1 MRLPVSTL
9 PGRAAVKG
17 GIAPAALLTGV
28 VLLGFCLRIFHL
40 QTQSLWFDE
49 GWSWHL
55 ANLSLAEM
63 AAATAA
69 DRSPPLYYAVLHV
82 WLKLA
87 GETEFAMRYLSLMA
101 DVTAIALALTLARAL
116 FRLWWGDVIGTWRPA
131 LAAGLLY
138 AACPFAVWYAQETR
152 MYALVSAL
160 CTLSSYWLL
169 RWLRVGGWSALAASA
184 LAWMAAAYAHY
195 YAVFLLPAQ
204 AALVLFAIALPG
216 NPAHPPRGQR
226 LWDRLRAGRRVAW
239 GWLFSVTLAG
249 LGLVPWLLTASPGF
263 AYDDGFAFPLNAI
276 DVRLAE
282 WAAALAGGGVARALP
297 ETWSLLAG
305 GAVLAAALG
314 FAVAGRSRELLALL
328 ALVVLPVLSAA
339 IAVRLFYPYRS
350 VFHPRYLIY
359 VTPPACVFLAAMAGG
374 GAGVLPR
381 ARKGAPVL
389 GCMSVALAGVLWA
402 PALAANY
409 FDPAVARDN
418 VRAATQ
424 HVVEAL
430 QPGDLVV
437 MSRDNFAVRYY
448 YPMFATQRAGDVS
461 AQAARL
467 IAMPAGLHGV
477 LADDAQLI
485 NVINAARPNRVRL
498 LLWQDHV
505 VDPQSIVE
513 STLWP
518 HGYQIGEYNF
528 ASIRLPLYQLTRL
541 PIQGLPWQLVSA
553 TFDDQL
559 ELTGFWASSQAFAG
573 DWFYVVLNWRVLRTP
588 ATDYRVFVHVLD
600 ADGQM
605 RFQKDKQPL
614 NELLP
619 TSRWPVGQMVR
630 DAYATVVPSEL
641 PAGDYQIVMGVYD
654 AKGVRLPVRSSRATQ
669 AGDAVLLGVVRVTQ
683 R

>member
-1 MRLPVSTL
+1 M
-9 PGRAAVKG
+9 
-17 GIAPAALLTGV
+17 PAALLAGV
-28 VLLGFCLRIFHL
+28 VLFGFGLRIFHL

-55 ANLSLAEM
+55 ANLSLGEM
-63 AAATAA
+63 ASATAA
-69 DRSPPLYYAVLHV
+69 DRSPPLYYAALHV
-82 WLKLA
+82 WLKLV

-101 DVTAIALALTLARAL
+101 DVTAIALVAALVRAL
-116 FRLWWGDVIGTWRPA
+116 FRLWRGVAVGTWRPA

-138 AACPFAVWYAQETR
+138 AACPFVVWYAQESR
-152 MYALVSAL
+152 MYALVSAF
-160 CTLSSYWLL
+160 CALSSYWLL
-169 RWLRVGGWSALAASA
+169 RWLRVRGWPALAFSA
-184 LAWMAAAYAHY
+184 LAWVAAVYSHY

-204 AALVLFAIALPG
+204 AVVVLLATGLLRD
-216 NPAHPPRGQR
+216 PATQQCGQSPR
-226 LWDRLRAGRRVAW
+226 DRLRAGRAAA
-239 GWLFSVTLAG
+239 GWLFAMALAV
-249 LGLVPWLLTASPGF
+249 LALVPWLLAASPGF

-282 WAAALAGGGVARALP
+282 WAAALAGGGVARSLP
-297 ETWSLLAG
+297 AGWPLVAG
-305 GAVLAAALG
+305 GAVLTAALG
-314 FAVAGRSRELLALL
+314 FVAAGRWRELLALL
-328 ALVVLPVLSAA
+328 ALVALPVLSAA

-359 VTPPACVFLAAMAGG
+359 VVPPLCALLAA
-374 GAGVLPR
+374 VPDHLLPD
-381 ARKGAPVL
+381 ARKGRTAPVL
-389 GCMSVALAGVLWA
+389 GIVAVALTTVLWG

-409 FDPAVARDN
+409 FDPAVARDD
-418 VRAATQ
+418 VRAATR

-430 QPGDLVV
+430 EPGDVVV

-448 YPMFATQRAGDVS
+448 YPMFAMQHAARAPVNSVGAETS
-461 AQAARL
+461 RL

-477 LADDAQLI
+477 LTDDAQLI
-485 NVINAARPNRVRL
+485 DAINAAQPNRVRL

-518 HGYQIGEYNF
+518 HGYQLGEYNF
-528 ASIRLPLYQLTRL
+528 ASIRLPLYQLTHL
-541 PIQGLPWQLVSA
+541 PIQTVPWQPVRA
-553 TFDDQL
+553 TFGDQL

-573 DWFYVVLNWRVLRTP
+573 DWFYVVLKWRALRAP

-619 TSRWPVGQMVR
+619 TSRWPAGQTVR

-641 PAGDYQIVMGVYD
+641 PAGDYRIVMGVYD
-654 AKGVRLPVRSSRATQ
+654 AGGARLPVRSSRVIET
-669 AGDAVLLGVVRVTQ
+669 GDAVSLGTLRVAQ